1 MNSQAILGLIRGYLE
16 RSLTSNVEMSDEL
29 IEEFGEL
36 CKTAMKKRF
45 QSGPSKDFTIR
56 MSNIG
61 KPVCQLRFEKAG
73 APRETPGYSHAMMMV
88 FGDLIEALTYTVIRG
103 AGIKVEEYQKPV
115 SLKIRYDGKNL
126 GSLSGTMDV
135 QLYGRVYDIKSC
147 STFAYT
153 TKFAPECSGSFEKLK
168 SNDDFGYINQL
179 YGYALGGDAKV
190 GGFIAVNKE
199 TGEISI
205 LDAPDEKKAYKEA
218 YEAIGKTF
226 QALQEK
232 VPNPVPRAFYA
243 ELETFSGKETG
254 NKKLGGPCSW
264 CPYKWTCWPG
274 LILAPRALSTAR
286 TPPLVYYTHLEDKY
300 KPHADLDQVT
310 EGEGAEPAT
319 DSPSNAI
326 KVPS

>member
-16 RSLTSNVEMSDEL
+16 RSLADNVKMPDEL

-36 CKTAMKKRF
+36 CKTALKRRF

-73 APRETPGYSHAMMMV
+73 APRETSGYSHAMMMV
-88 FGDLIEALTYTVIRG
+88 FGDLIEALTYTVIKG
-103 AGIKVEEYQKPV
+103 AGIKVESYQQPV
-115 SLKIRYDGKNL
+115 TLKIRYDGKNL

-135 QLYGRVYDIKSC
+135 NLYGRAYDIKSC
-147 STFAYT
+147 SSFAYT
-153 TKFAPECSGSFEKLK
+153 NKFAPEHSGSWDKLK
-168 SNDDFGYINQL
+168 ANDDFGYVNQL
-179 YGYALGGDAKV
+179 YGYALGASISV

-226 QALQEK
+226 QAIQKEETFSEITREFDEE
-232 VPNPVPRAFYA
+232 V
-243 ELETFSGKETG
+243 ETFSGKETG
-254 NKKLGGPCSW
+254 NKKLSKPCSW
-264 CPYKWTCWPG
+264 CQYKWTCWPG
-274 LILAPRALSTAR
+274 LIQAPRVMSTAK
-286 TPPLVYYTHLEDKY
+286 TPTLVYYTHLEDKY
-300 KPHADLDQVT
+300 KNNGDDNKIA
-310 EGEGAEPAT
+310 EGEGKEST
-319 DSPSNAI
+319 TTSTE
-326 KVPS
+326 